1 MGRVQSFSPARPRRG
16 VATRLTYGAA
26 FVLLCSIWGSTWLV
40 IRIGLEGAPPL
51 LAASLRFVVASLIL
65 LVATCAAA
73 ASVAVKRWGHDMDP
87 VSLNAFS
94 MGTGAITLAAASL
107 VVGETWAVPPW
118 PTGVLAIVYLSIA
131 GSVIAFV
138 VYLWLLKRIE

>member
-40 IRIGLEGAPPL
+40 IKIGLEGAPPL
-51 LAASLRFVVASLIL
+51 LAASADLFFPMFAIVLA
-65 LVATCAAA
+65 ATCAAA

-118 PTGVLAIVYLSIA
+118 PSGVLAIVYLSIA
-131 GSVIAFV
+131 GSAV
-138 VYLWLLKRIE
+138 